1 MELPPYRLPSFR
13 NVATNIKN
21 AVVPFV
27 KTAGKFIISIS
38 ILLWLLGSFHLENR
52 QLKKTH
58 IENSFLSQ
66 IGKSIEPAIQPLGYD
81 WKIGIALLSSFA
93 AREVFVST
101 LATLYQIDSEDEGT
115 IFEKIK
121 SQKHPNSNQPVY
133 TLAVGVSLLLFY
145 AFALQCMSTLAAM
158 KKETGSWKYPLFS
171 FLIMFVLAYSSAF
184 VAYSIFK

>member
-1 MELPPYRLPSFR
+1 
-13 NVATNIKN
+13 
-21 AVVPFV
+21 
-27 KTAGKFIISIS
+27 
-38 ILLWLLGSFHLENR
+38 
-52 QLKKTH
+52 
-58 IENSFLSQ
+58 
-66 IGKSIEPAIQPLGYD
+66 GKSIEPAIRPLGYD

-121 SQKHPNSNQPVY
+121 NQKNATTQEPIY
-133 TLAVGVSLLLFY
+133 TTAVGVSLLLFY

-171 FLIMFVLAYSSAF
+171 FFTLLALAYICAF
-184 VAYSIFK
+184 FSYNLIR